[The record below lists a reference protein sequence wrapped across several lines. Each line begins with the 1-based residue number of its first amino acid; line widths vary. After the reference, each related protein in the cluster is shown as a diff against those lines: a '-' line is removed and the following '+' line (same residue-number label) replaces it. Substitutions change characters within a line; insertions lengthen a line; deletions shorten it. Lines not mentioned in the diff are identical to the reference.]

1 MPFSLI
7 WTDTF
12 KLTDSEIYLLDV
24 GTHDESY
31 GVMVNILVAVAV
43 PPPIVAVAL
52 IVTVCGDV
60 ADLATR
66 TLVDSDIAFTNI
78 ESVISNNHNLFPI
91 LCKFPYRV
99 AKILQFIH
107 GVR

>member
-12 KLTDSEIYLLDV
+12 KRTDSEIYLLDV

-31 GVMVNILVAVAV
+31 GVMVIILVAVAV

-60 ADLATR
+60 AGY
-66 TLVDSDIAFTNI
+66 
-78 ESVISNNHNLFPI
+78 E
-91 LCKFPYRV
+91 
-99 AKILQFIH
+99 AK
-107 GVR
+107 V

>member
-31 GVMVNILVAVAV
+31 GVMVIILVAMAV

-52 IVTVCGDV
+52 IATVCGDV
-60 ADLATR
+60 AG
-66 TLVDSDIAFTNI
+66 
-78 ESVISNNHNLFPI
+78 
-91 LCKFPYRV
+91 YV
-99 AKILQFIH
+99 AKVILRQWLIH
-107 GVR
+107 PSTIPLAKPDPSPKMGMITYM